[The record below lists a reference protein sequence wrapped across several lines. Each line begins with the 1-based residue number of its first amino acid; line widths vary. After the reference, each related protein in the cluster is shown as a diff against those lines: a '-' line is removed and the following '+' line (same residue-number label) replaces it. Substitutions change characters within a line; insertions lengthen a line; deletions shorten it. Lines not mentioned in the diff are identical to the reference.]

1 MSQINEIYL
10 ILQDKLPHRSD
21 EFQTKLFG
29 STKVGLFRL
38 GARIYDL
45 RKRGFDIRGWK
56 DPKVR
61 SLYWYQLI
69 GSENAGFEARDEIE
83 ARQIAKEVPFC
94 CESGG
99 IFKDKFGQPIHSQE
113 CLKTKEKAGKL
124 FNP

>member
-69 GSENAGFEARDEIE
+69 SSENAGFEPTE
-83 ARQIAKEVPFC
+83 AC
-94 CESGG
+94 CAS
-99 IFKDKFGQPIHSQE
+99 KKLFGVCSQD
-113 CLKTKEKAGKL
+113 CLKIKEQTL
-124 FNP
+124 L